1 MRGLNLEVNYGDWR
15 RALQVVEFA
24 RLDRRM
30 MGDPSPPVKRALSV
44 HAYAYAISYD
54 Q

>member
-1 MRGLNLEVNYGDWR
+1 MSELTLEVDYGSWR

-30 MGDPSPPVKRALSV
+30 MGHPLPPVKRALSV
-44 HAYAYAISYD
+44 HAYAYATSYD

>member
-1 MRGLNLEVNYGDWR
+1 MSDLNLELNYGDCR
-15 RALQVVEFA
+15 RSLQVVEFA
-24 RLDRRM
+24 RLARRM
-30 MGDPSPPVKRALSV
+30 LGAPSPPVKRALSV